1 MAHQYMELPRNAQIN
16 ISIDGYSPSKEVKFL
31 ELRMQ
36 RKREKEKEREKLQ
49 RTVTTVSPAP
59 ALLHSDEQSTEN
71 NEEPIDFLAQL
82 ETEERSAD
90 PPAPK
95 VTRTAAEEEDVCHHI
110 LSNN

>member
-1 MAHQYMELPRNAQIN
+1 MSNYLNHVLLIKQDVIIYIL
-16 ISIDGYSPSKEVKFL
+16 KL
-31 ELRMQ
+31 E
-36 RKREKEKEREKLQ
+36 EIVDKEKEREKLQ

-59 ALLHSDEQSTEN
+59 ALLHNEEQSAEH

-82 ETEERSAD
+82 ETEERSAQ

>member
-1 MAHQYMELPRNAQIN
+1 MAHQFMALPRSAQIH
-16 ISIDGYSPSKEVKFL
+16 ISIDGYSPTKEVKFL

-36 RKREKEKEREKLQ
+36 RKREKEREKMQ

-59 ALLHSDEQSTEN
+59 VLLHNEQCAEH

-82 ETEERSAD
+82 ETEECLAE
-90 PPAPK
+90 PTAPK
-95 VTRTAAEEEDVCHHI
+95 VTRTAAAEEEDVCHHI